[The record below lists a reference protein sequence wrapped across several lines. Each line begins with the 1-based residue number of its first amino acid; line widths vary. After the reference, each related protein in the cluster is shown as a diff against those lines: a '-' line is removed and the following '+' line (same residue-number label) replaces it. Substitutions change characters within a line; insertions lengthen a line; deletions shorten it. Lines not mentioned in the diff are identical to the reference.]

1 MSIVIAGG
9 AGFIG
14 YTLAKHFLACQQ
26 KPILVLDNFCR
37 GKREFLESLGS
48 DRITIKEVELS
59 DPRQTLD
66 AMAHWHAAHPVDAVW
81 HMAANSDIPAGIED
95 AHVDL
100 RDTLMTT
107 FSLLQAM
114 KQLAIGNFAFA
125 SSSAIYG
132 DLGGDTPLREDM
144 GPLLPISNYGAMKL
158 ASEAMISAAVES
170 WLNRAW
176 VFRFPNVVGTPA
188 THGVIL
194 DFVRKL
200 KATPHELQV
209 LGNGTQ
215 QKAYVHVADLVE
227 AMCFITE
234 HAQQKINV
242 YNIGPS
248 DSGCSVR
255 QIAEAVV
262 KRVSPDASIAYGKEG
277 RGWVGDVPRFSYSVD
292 KLARLGWKTS
302 HTSVDAVCR
311 AVDEIATQEQA

>member
-14 YTLAKHFLACQQ
+14 YTLAKRFLERQRH
-26 KPILVLDNFCR
+26 ILVLDNFCR
-37 GKREFLESLGS
+37 GRREFLESLNADS
-48 DRITIKEVELS
+48 ITIEEADLS
-59 DPRQTLD
+59 DERQTHDILKN
-66 AMAHWHAAHPVDAVW
+66 WHALHPVDAVW

-100 RDTLMTT
+100 RDTFMTT

-114 KQLAIGNFAFA
+114 KRIGIGNFAFA

-132 DLGGDTPLREDM
+132 DMGSDTPLREDM

-158 ASEAMISAAVES
+158 ASEAMISAAAES

-200 KATPHELQV
+200 KATPGELQV

-215 QKAYVHVADLVE
+215 QKAYVHVADLVD

-234 HAQQKINV
+234 HAQEKVNV

-255 QIAEAVV
+255 QIAETVV
-262 KRVSPDASIAYGKEG
+262 RRVSPGAKIAYGTEG
-277 RGWVGDVPRFSYSVD
+277 RGWVGDVPRFSYSVA
-292 KLARLGWKTS
+292 KLAALGWNTS
-302 HTSVDAVCR
+302 HGSVDAVAR

>member
-14 YTLAKHFLACQQ
+14 YTLAKRFLEHQHH
-26 KPILVLDNFCR
+26 ILVLDNFCR
-37 GKREFLESLGS
+37 GRREFLESLNAAS
-48 DRITIKEVELS
+48 ITIEKVDLS
-59 DPRQTLD
+59 DEQQTHAILKS
-66 AMAHWHAAHPVDAVW
+66 WHASHPVDAVW

-100 RDTLMTT
+100 RDTFMTT
-107 FSLLQAM
+107 FCLLQAM
-114 KQLAIGNFAFA
+114 KRLGIGNFAFA

-132 DLGGDTPLREDM
+132 DMGSDTPLREDM

-158 ASEAMISAAVES
+158 ASEAMISAAAES

-200 KATPHELQV
+200 KATPDELQV

-215 QKAYVHVADLVE
+215 QKAYVHVADLVD

-234 HAQQKINV
+234 QAREKVNV

-255 QIAEAVV
+255 QIAETVV
-262 KRVSPDASIAYGKEG
+262 RRVSPGAKIAYGTEG
-277 RGWVGDVPRFSYSVD
+277 RGWVGDVPKFSYSVA
-292 KLARLGWKTS
+292 KLAALGWNTS
-302 HTSVDAVCR
+302 HASVDAVAR
-311 AVDEIATQEQA
+311 AVDEIAMQEQA

>member
-14 YTLAKHFLACQQ
+14 FTLAKRFLERRRH
-26 KPILVLDNFCR
+26 ILVLDNFCR
-37 GKREFLESLGS
+37 GRREFLESLNADS
-48 DRITIKEVELS
+48 ITIEEADLS
-59 DPRQTLD
+59 DERQTHDILKN
-66 AMAHWHAAHPVDAVW
+66 WHALHPVEAVW

-100 RDTLMTT
+100 RDTFMTT

-114 KQLAIGNFAFA
+114 KRIGIGNFAFA

-132 DLGGDTPLREDM
+132 DMGSDTPLREDM

-158 ASEAMISAAVES
+158 ASEAMISAAAES

-200 KATPHELQV
+200 KATPGELQV

-215 QKAYVHVADLVE
+215 QKAYVHVADLVD

-234 HAQQKINV
+234 HAQEKVNV

-255 QIAEAVV
+255 QIAETVV
-262 KRVSPDASIAYGKEG
+262 RRVSPGAKIAYGTEG
-277 RGWVGDVPRFSYSVD
+277 RGWVGDVPRFSYSVA
-292 KLARLGWKTS
+292 KLAALGWNTS
-302 HTSVDAVCR
+302 HGSVDAVAR

>member
-14 YTLAKHFLACQQ
+14 YTLAKRFLERRRH
-26 KPILVLDNFCR
+26 ILVLDNFCR
-37 GKREFLESLGS
+37 GRREFLESLNADS
-48 DRITIKEVELS
+48 ITIEEADLS
-59 DPRQTLD
+59 DERQTHDILKN
-66 AMAHWHAAHPVDAVW
+66 WHALHPVEAVW

-100 RDTLMTT
+100 RDTFMTT

-114 KQLAIGNFAFA
+114 KRIGIGNFAFA

-132 DLGGDTPLREDM
+132 DMGSDTPLREDM

-158 ASEAMISAAVES
+158 ASEAMISAAAES

-200 KATPHELQV
+200 KATPGELQV

-215 QKAYVHVADLVE
+215 QKAYVHVADLVD

-234 HAQQKINV
+234 HAREKVNV

-255 QIAEAVV
+255 QIAETVV
-262 KRVSPDASIAYGKEG
+262 RRVSPGAKIAYGTEG
-277 RGWVGDVPRFSYSVD
+277 RGWVGDVPKFSYSVA
-292 KLARLGWKTS
+292 KLAALGWNTS
-302 HTSVDAVCR
+302 HASVDAVAR

>member
-1 MSIVIAGG
+1 MSFVIAGG

-14 YTLAKHFLACQQ
+14 YTLAKRFLERGRR
-26 KPILVLDNFCR
+26 ILVLDNFCR
-37 GKREFLESLGS
+37 GRREFLESLNADS
-48 DRITIKEVELS
+48 ITIEEADLS
-59 DPRQTLD
+59 DERQTHDILKS
-66 AMAHWHAAHPVDAVW
+66 WHDLYPVDEVW

-100 RDTLMTT
+100 RDTFMTT

-114 KQLAIGNFAFA
+114 KRIGIGNFAFA

-132 DLGGDTPLREDM
+132 DMGCNTPLREDM

-158 ASEAMISAAVES
+158 ASEAMISAAAES

-200 KATPHELQV
+200 KATPGELQV

-215 QKAYVHVADLVE
+215 QKAYVHVADLVD

-234 HAQQKINV
+234 HAREKVNV

-255 QIAEAVV
+255 QIAETVV
-262 KRVSPDASIAYGKEG
+262 QRVSPGAKIVYGTEG
-277 RGWVGDVPRFSYSVD
+277 RGWVGDVPKFSYSVA
-292 KLARLGWKTS
+292 KLAALGWNTS
-302 HTSVDAVCR
+302 HGSVDAVAR

>member
-1 MSIVIAGG
+1 MSFVIAGG

-14 YTLAKHFLACQQ
+14 YTLAKRFLERGRR
-26 KPILVLDNFCR
+26 ILVLDNFCR
-37 GKREFLESLGS
+37 GRREFLESLNA
-48 DRITIKEVELS
+48 DCITIEEADLS
-59 DPRQTLD
+59 DERQTHDILKS
-66 AMAHWHAAHPVDAVW
+66 WHDLYPVDEVW

-100 RDTLMTT
+100 RDTFMTT

-114 KQLAIGNFAFA
+114 KRIGIGNFAFA

-132 DLGGDTPLREDM
+132 DMGCNTPLREDM

-158 ASEAMISAAVES
+158 ASEAMISAAAES

-200 KATPHELQV
+200 KATPGELQV

-215 QKAYVHVADLVE
+215 QKAYVHVADLVD

-234 HAQQKINV
+234 HAREKVNV

-255 QIAEAVV
+255 QIAETVV
-262 KRVSPDASIAYGKEG
+262 QRVSPGAKIVYGTEG
-277 RGWVGDVPRFSYSVD
+277 RGWVGDVPKFSYSVA
-292 KLARLGWKTS
+292 KLAALGWNTS
-302 HTSVDAVCR
+302 HGSVDAVAR

>member
-14 YTLAKHFLACQQ
+14 YTLAKRFLERRRH
-26 KPILVLDNFCR
+26 ILVLDNFCR
-37 GKREFLESLGS
+37 GRREFLESLNADS
-48 DRITIKEVELS
+48 ITIEEADLS
-59 DPRQTLD
+59 DERQTHDILKN
-66 AMAHWHAAHPVDAVW
+66 WHALHPVEAVW

-100 RDTLMTT
+100 RDTFMTT

-114 KQLAIGNFAFA
+114 KRIGIGNFAFA

-132 DLGGDTPLREDM
+132 DMGSDTPLREDM

-158 ASEAMISAAVES
+158 ASEAMISAAAES

-200 KATPHELQV
+200 KATPGELQV

-215 QKAYVHVADLVE
+215 QKAYVHVADLVD

-234 HAQQKINV
+234 HAREKVNV

-255 QIAEAVV
+255 QIAETVV
-262 KRVSPDASIAYGKEG
+262 RRVSPGAKIAYGTEG
-277 RGWVGDVPRFSYSVD
+277 RGWVGDVPRFSYSVA
-292 KLARLGWKTS
+292 KLAALGWNTS
-302 HTSVDAVCR
+302 HGSVDAVAR